1 MIFVDF
7 RGRSELILFIDRD
20 QTQIEPFLPRHNVV
34 VGRTDLERVISLPV
48 RLFVFWDIMVSQG
61 QNSDSFCTIG
71 CVYINIRTGE
81 ASAASRRYLDD
92 DDSVSVWCVW
102 VAL

>member
-34 VGRTDLERVISLPV
+34 VGRTDLERVTSLLV
-48 RLFVFWDIMVSQG
+48 RLFCVLGDNGFTG
-61 QNSDSFCTIG
+61 KKNSNPFCTIG
-71 CVYINIRTGE
+71 RVYINIRTGE
-81 ASAASRRYLDD
+81 ASVAS
-92 DDSVSVWCVW
+92 
-102 VAL
+102 